1 MGQSRELLGDRRR
14 HASPVNLLAQA
25 KTTGSR
31 IQRLSLR
38 GMATT
43 SAEPARTNVA
53 KSTICSTKLQHQEQ
67 GSARPRGS
75 GSQLARSDGQ
85 QMWTQTSSRA
95 ERHPRSRYRN
105 SFVKREPELD
115 NFRALRFRNQRAL
128 LRDFWQR
135 TVHPSQTSSDRCR
148 HRHPACVPTGP
159 AAFTVATPEHGSSP
173 RPACAVRGADP
184 RVSEPQP
191 QSGLLVVPARRCGRR
206 LLANDCGVV
215 PTMTECICECRATP
229 GSDCRSVR
237 IGHGSDR
244 LGGEHHRFDG

>member
-1 MGQSRELLGDRRR
+1 MGQPRELLGDRRR
-14 HASPVNLLAQA
+14 HASPVKLLTQA
-25 KTTGSR
+25 KTTGSL

-115 NFRALRFRNQRAL
+115 NFRVLRFRNQRAL

-159 AAFTVATPEHGSSP
+159 AAFTVATPARFIATASVCRTRCRSARFGAPATVGIAGRASSP
-173 RPACAVRGADP
+173 LRTAT
-184 RVSEPQP
+184 
-191 QSGLLVVPARRCGRR
+191 SGK
-206 LLANDCGVV
+206 
-215 PTMTECICECRATP
+215 
-229 GSDCRSVR
+229 
-237 IGHGSDR
+237 
-244 LGGEHHRFDG
+244 